1 MKHFEQIEDKI
12 LSIEKKHENREREL
26 QQVIQKSKDSHTQEL
41 EQQTA
46 KWKQVVE
53 VKNQEIQR
61 FRVELDAILDVL
73 RLLQKQGVV
82 LPVRTSHAY
91 S

>member
-12 LSIEKKHENREREL
+12 LSIEKKHETRERDL

-41 EQQTA
+41 EQQAA
-46 KWKQVVE
+46 KWRQVVE

-82 LPVRTSHAY
+82 LPVRTSNTY

>member
-12 LSIEKKHENREREL
+12 LSIENKHKNREKEL
-26 QQVIQKSKDSHTQEL
+26 QQVIQNSKDSHTKEL
-41 EQQTA
+41 EQQTT

-53 VKNQEIQR
+53 VKNKEIQK

-82 LPVRTSHAY
+82 LPVRTSHTY

>member
-12 LSIEKKHENREREL
+12 LSIENKHKNREKEL
-26 QQVIQKSKDSHTQEL
+26 QQVIQNSKDSHTKEL
-41 EQQTA
+41 EKQTA

-53 VKNQEIQR
+53 VKNKEIQK

-82 LPVRTSHAY
+82 LPVRTSHTY

>member
-12 LSIEKKHENREREL
+12 LSIEKKHESREREL
-26 QQVIQKSKDSHTQEL
+26 QQMIQKSKDAHTQEL
-41 EQQTA
+41 EQQTQ
-46 KWKQVVE
+46 KWKQVME
-53 VKNQEIQR
+53 VKNREIQN

-82 LPVRTSHAY
+82 LPVRTSHTY